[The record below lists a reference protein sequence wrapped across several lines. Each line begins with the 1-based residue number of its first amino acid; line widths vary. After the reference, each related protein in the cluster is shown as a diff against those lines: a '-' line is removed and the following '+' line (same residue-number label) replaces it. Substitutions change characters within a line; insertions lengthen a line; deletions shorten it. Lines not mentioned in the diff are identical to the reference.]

1 MLYKSNFVKITFA
14 ILMVL
19 SRLVAEPAYII
30 FCSGVAPVEI
40 NEKSVKTKTVSFAKS
55 RSRSQTFVL
64 VRKNSSMPTNV
75 PSKAYMWLMVWK
87 RTS

>member
-19 SRLVAEPAYII
+19 SRLVADPAYII

-40 NEKSVKTKTVSFAKS
+40 NEKFVKTKTVSFAKS
-55 RSRSQTFVL
+55 RSRSPNFVL
-64 VRKNSSMPTNV
+64 VAKNISMLRNS
-75 PSKAYMWLMVWK
+75 PSL
-87 RTS
+87 T